1 MQRLSRCGSSE
12 GGLRPRVARFSTGT
26 KPPCYDGLSCPVFLS
41 CGGCWAVRSCRHAEM
56 HLNSRELEL
65 PHSPEFSMFLNI
77 LCVLQDQFR
86 LCAFRTEVS
95 PLHCGLCLAG
105 QADALFVDQSGA
117 ITILDWKRTQ
127 RIRFDGFGS
136 LREPI
141 NHLPDANGW
150 QYCLQLNIY
159 KCPAVSKVFAQPD

>member
-1 MQRLSRCGSSE
+1 M
-12 GGLRPRVARFSTGT
+12 
-26 KPPCYDGLSCPVFLS
+26 
-41 CGGCWAVRSCRHAEM
+41 VRADRHAEM
-56 HLNSRELEL
+56 HLNLRELEL

-77 LCVLQDQFR
+77 LSVLQDKFG

-95 PLHCGLCLAG
+95 LFHCGLCLAG
-105 QADALFVDQSGA
+105 QADALFVDHSGA

-127 RIRFDGFGS
+127 HIRFDGFRS

-150 QYCLQLNIY
+150 LYCLQLNIY
-159 KCPAVSKVFAQPD
+159 KCPAVFLVLAQPD